1 MTSYGQ
7 LTSWPIF
14 LHALQTRFTPSQ
26 YEDPT
31 GALFKL
37 TQNTTMHSYLSE
49 FEDLE
54 NRVIGLPPHFL
65 LSWFISGLSPEIRHE
80 VQALQSL
87 LLVQASGLVCL
98 QEEKIL
104 DNCRAFRGRATPF
117 PSTMT
122 AKNSPPISLPIPPP
136 LSSSP
141 KPSVSVPLKWLT
153 PEELALQWER
163 GLCFNCEEKYHRDHR
178 CTSRVFLL
186 IVYDEE
192 HCAEVYIPLSFEPKP
207 PDPNDPT
214 VAQFNLHSL
223 MGPLALGTL
232 RLLGFIA
239 DQKVLILVD
248 GGSTHCNKI
257 GHE

>member
-54 NRVIGLPPHFL
+54 NR
-65 LSWFISGLSPEIRHE
+65 
-80 VQALQSL
+80 
-87 LLVQASGLVCL
+87 ASGLACL

-248 GGSTHCNKI
+248 GGSTHWRFWPSRYMI
-257 GHE
+257 GYCSLTMTQQT